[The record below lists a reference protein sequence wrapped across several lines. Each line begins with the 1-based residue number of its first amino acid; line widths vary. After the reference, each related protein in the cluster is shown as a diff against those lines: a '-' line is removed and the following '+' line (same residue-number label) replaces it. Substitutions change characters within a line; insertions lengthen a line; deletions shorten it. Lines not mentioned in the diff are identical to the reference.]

1 MGDLVDLWRDHSP
14 AFGENGTFSGELY
27 AAEAVRVIVD
37 HSTTYPDQ
45 PLFMYLAWNV
55 VHAPCEAPQHCI
67 DQNRRGHG
75 DRP

>member
-1 MGDLVDLWRDHSP
+1 MYLSRVLKFHSP

-45 PLFMYLAWNV
+45 PLFMYLAW
-55 VHAPCEAPQHCI
+55 HLGELRALA
-67 DQNRRGHG
+67 
-75 DRP
+75 